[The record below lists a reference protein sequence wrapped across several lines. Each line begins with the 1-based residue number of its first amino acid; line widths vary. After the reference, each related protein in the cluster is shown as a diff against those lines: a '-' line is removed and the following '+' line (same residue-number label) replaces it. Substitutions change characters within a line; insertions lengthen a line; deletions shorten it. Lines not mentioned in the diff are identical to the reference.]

1 MFFLKT
7 FGLSLIASATGHV
20 IRSDTAGAVTPAREW
35 CGSHDFPEELKTVFS
50 TDSLSARSTGQN
62 NTLVVDTYFHVVA
75 KGNTVADGYLTVGHL
90 FPAFFRL

>member
-7 FGLSLIASATGHV
+7 FGLTLIASATGHV